1 MTYFVAFTFLT
12 FENDENLTWILQ
24 MLLDLLSSKDNMSK
38 VIVTDKDITLT
49 VVAIVSLKTI
59 VLVCQFHIARI
70 VRAKCITI
78 ILVCQFHIAR
88 IVTAKCITYSIV
100 KSKCVK
106 IDENDKEVKEVKS
119 SE

>member
-38 VIVTDKDITLT
+38 VIVTDKAITLI
-49 VVAIVSLKTI
+49 VVAIVFLKTI

-70 VRAKCITI
+70 VRAKCIT
-78 ILVCQFHIAR
+78 
-88 IVTAKCITYSIV
+88 YSIV
-100 KSKCVK
+100 KSKGVK